1 MKATELYKGLQINLP
16 EYGFK
21 FDKYGM
27 YNTESGIYNT
37 VNSGDLQIDVFSNRN
52 LVTVIVSNGFYYLKD
67 TTDYNKGYKPNMVA
81 LTGDKIEEFA
91 SQLN

>member
-16 EYGFK
+16 KYGFK

-27 YNTESGIYNT
+27 YNT
-37 VNSGDLQIDVFSNRN
+37 VNGKDLQIDVFSSRN
-52 LVTVIVSNGFYYLKD
+52 LVTVIVSNGFNYLKD

-91 SQLN
+91 NRLN

>member
-1 MKATELYKGLQINLP
+1 MKATEFYKGLQINLP

-21 FDKYGM
+21 FDKHGM
-27 YNTESGIYNT
+27 YNT
-37 VNSGDLQIDVFSNRN
+37 VNGKDLQIDVFSSRN
-52 LVTVIVSNGFYYLKD
+52 IVTVIVSNGFNYLKD

-91 SQLN
+91 GRLN

>member
-16 EYGFK
+16 EYGLK

-27 YNTESGIYNT
+27 YNT
-37 VNSGDLQIDVFSNRN
+37 VNGKGLQISVFSNWN
-52 LVTVIVSNGFYYLKD
+52 KVTVTVDNGFQHLTD
-67 TTDYNKGYKPNMVA
+67 TTDWNKGYKPNMVA

-91 SQLN
+91 NKLK